1 MLLEEKTKKT
11 LISSREIK
19 KAIVWEK
26 TTLVRRDIGNNC
38 YLFRNN
44 KQPLPH
50 DEQDLT
56 ELNEYSRCLLRN
68 KKQPIMRNKKQST
81 PGKKYNVVFVFR
93 QIKNIVNQFKM

>member
-50 DEQDLT
+50 DE
-56 ELNEYSRCLLRN
+56 
-68 KKQPIMRNKKQST
+68 
-81 PGKKYNVVFVFR
+81 
-93 QIKNIVNQFKM
+93 